1 MVIRGTTSS
10 KCYQLLPE
18 KENTGVKDQE
28 MSFLIEKKDLFSFKG
43 EGNLFFLGW
52 YEESLFSTVKAC
64 LCAD

>member
-28 MSFLIEKKDLFSFKG
+28 MSFLILKKDLFSFKG
-43 EGNLFFLGW
+43 EGN
-52 YEESLFSTVKAC
+52 
-64 LCAD
+64 